1 MEIISLLGIIAAIA
15 LFVYLAFKGFNLFFN
30 AVAAV
35 VVIIL
40 ASQLPLL
47 PTLKG
52 PYMNGLAGFLR
63 GYLFLFVL
71 SAVFGKVM
79 EDSGAVRK
87 IALTLAGF
95 TRKTKNQKFWTVMIL
110 PLFYFI
116 LSYVGISGFV
126 VVFTVVAIGREL
138 FEECDI
144 PWIYYCYGSAGIYP
158 AIVLGGSMQPTN
170 VIVNEGFK
178 LALTSGFALSVIM
191 VAVAFATL
199 AALLKMDM
207 TVTLKKQEGFLPTGE
222 PIKKLQIAAPI
233 PEDQLPGL
241 LFSAIPLLVP
251 IIAIIGFKSDV
262 LVAMSSG
269 ILLAFLLGRKNVKS
283 LQGTLSAGI
292 VASIVPVVNVAAAA
306 GLAGIISITPGYKI
320 IAAGLAGLSPMF
332 AGSGI
337 IMMMSAVIGS
347 SSSPIPAF
355 LPYIVEKMGAS
366 GVSPDIGARLAVGSS
381 FTYMTPHNPGVVNA
395 VSLTKL
401 PLTQAAWVYFKTTFF
416 PGLVAFLVAVA
427 LVFTGVFR

>member
-1 MEIISLLGIIAAIA
+1 MELISLLGIVAAIA

-35 VVIIL
+35 FVIIL
-40 ASQLPLL
+40 AAQMPLL

-52 PYMNGLAGFLR
+52 AYMTGLAGFLR

-95 TRKTKNQKFWTVMIL
+95 TRKMKNQKFWTVMIL

-178 LALTSGFALSVIM
+178 LQLTSGFTLSVLM
-191 VAVAFATL
+191 VAVAFAVL
-199 AALLKMDM
+199 AALLKMD
-207 TVTLKKQEGFLPTGE
+207 LAASEKKQEGFLPTGA

-233 PEDQLPGL
+233 PPNQLPS
-241 LFSAIPLLVP
+241 LFFSTIPLLVP
-251 IIAIIGFKSDV
+251 ILAIIAFKADV

-269 ILLAFLLGRKNVKS
+269 ILLAFLFGRRNIQSVQATLG
-283 LQGTLSAGI
+283 AGI
-292 VASIVPVVNVAAAA
+292 VASIAPVVNVAAAA
-306 GLAGIISITPGYKI
+306 GLATIIIITPGYKI
-320 IAAGLAGLSPMF
+320 IAAALAGLPPMF
-332 AGSGI
+332 AASGV

-355 LPYIVEKMGAS
+355 LPYIVERMGAA

-381 FTYMTPHNPGVVNA
+381 FTYMTPHCPGVVNA

-416 PGLVAFLVAVA
+416 PGLLAYAAAVTLV
-427 LVFTGVFR
+427 LMGILK